1 MIKHFLSKLSKLC
14 KLESKKYK
22 PLLETKPEE
31 AVTQN
36 EKPII
41 ITFN

>member
-1 MIKHFLSKLSKLC
+1 MKGCKFIIYTLC